1 MGQAEFISLSEV
13 RARKQWDDLRQDLH
27 LRFDQWLDDLEAR
40 LPDPAGTLPEVSDL
54 VWQLRQDLTGGL
66 TETLLNHAHAQEHNR
81 KKAPCPECE
90 RRITARP
97 TMTRQVQTMVGAM
110 QFERPYF
117 YCRRC
122 QYCGH
127 ILGCLLINDAVIAK
141 GFVLWTGFVQTLPI
155 G

>member
-1 MGQAEFISLSEV
+1 MGQAEVLSLSEV

-27 LRFDQWLDDLEAR
+27 LRFDQWLADLEAR

-97 TMTRQVQTMVGAM
+97 YHDASG
-110 QFERPYF
+110 PNDG
-117 YCRRC
+117 RR
-122 QYCGH
+122 Y
-127 ILGCLLINDAVIAK
+127 AV
-141 GFVLWTGFVQTLPI
+141 
-155 G
+155 

>member
-1 MGQAEFISLSEV
+1 MGQAEVISLSEV
-13 RARKQWDDLRQDLH
+13 RTRKQWDDLRQDLH

-122 QYCGH
+122 K
-127 ILGCLLINDAVIAK
+127 K
-141 GFVLWTGFVQTLPI
+141 GFYPFDHALELSPWASPT
-155 G
+155 